1 MNRIFRTLSI
11 AAAAA
16 ILSSYVFSCS
26 CAVLA
31 EDNILAFPG
40 AEGGGKYTTGARGS
54 NKREVYH
61 VTNLNSDGKGS
72 FADAVSKS
80 GRVIV
85 FDVGG
90 TIELTKTLKIQN
102 NDLTILGQTAP
113 GDGIT
118 FTGADILIGN
128 GVENVILRYLRI
140 RPTDKNGGE
149 YDGLGGRWNRNII
162 IDHCSV
168 SWSVDETLTLYAGS
182 SESEDYTPSSNVTMQ
197 NTIGSE
203 SLRMSNHFKGS
214 HGYGGIWG
222 GTNSSYHHN
231 LMVHHDSRSPRLD
244 RELKNTDVRY
254 NVIYDWG
261 RTNSAYGG
269 EPYSYNNVTQ
279 NGTYVNW
286 IGNYYKYGPS
296 TADSLR
302 SRIFDISNNEGIK
315 PYAQFCFLGNYVDGN
330 DEVTADNSKGINN
343 IKMADL
349 KSTPFD
355 MGEYELPE
363 QTAQQAYEYVLENA
377 GATLPKRDAIDA
389 RIVADVKNGTG
400 RVINNADE
408 VCGYVTPTKTDRV
421 FEIPE
426 NWIEENG
433 LESYDETDIIK
444 NGEFSGYML
453 IEAYVNDW
461 TERQSKPTN
470 PDITVL
476 SPAISS
482 LEDTVNG
489 RTIDNNGWTVI
500 GDDEKVR
507 YNAVTDATGGYEVEK
522 IELYDKSE
530 LIDTVN
536 SDVIDTELS
545 LSPGTHY
552 LSCRAYNSNGEQT
565 QSTTSIVYVTSTGTD
580 GNWNIT
586 QIGSGSFN
594 GDEAAWTDDSGNYF
608 VAGSGRIG
616 GSKDSCGYM
625 YKVLSGDF
633 DISVKLENI
642 PKFENGQL
650 NGIMLRDSLDPDSV
664 MLMLADGWL
673 KYGENVRAYTR
684 ETSGGNAK
692 EIFFSDKDGN
702 VISNN
707 SSYNTQEELYALP
720 KYIRMQRSGNEIT
733 LSVSDSGIDY
743 TDNTR
748 QPMTFTIDD
757 LPESVYIG
765 LAVDSAMGEN
775 PIDYF
780 SIAEFGELSLTGDEI
795 GNKLW
800 VTEDKIYG
808 KTYQNNALLYAA
820 EYENGILCGVQVK
833 TLTADTEDFL
843 YIPEADLTKAMLWS
857 DNQSPLCKKIE
868 IEKQANRN
876 H

>member
-1 MNRIFRTLSI
+1 MNRIRRF
-11 AAAAA
+11 AAAFAA
-16 ILSSYVFSCS
+16 TALMAGCVFSCDFT
-26 CAVLA
+26 AFAA
-31 EDNILAFPG
+31 ENILAFPG
-40 AEGGGKYTTGARGS
+40 AEGGGKYTTGARGAD
-54 NKREVYH
+54 KREVYH

-72 FADAVSKS
+72 FADAISKS

-90 TIELTKTLKIQN
+90 TIELKNTLRIQN
-102 NDLTILGQTAP
+102 NDLTILGQTSP

-118 FTGADILIGN
+118 FTGADLLIGN
-128 GVENVILRYLRI
+128 GVNNIIMRYLRI

-149 YDGLGGRWNRNII
+149 YDGLGGRWNKNII

-222 GTNSSYHHN
+222 GANSSYHHN
-231 LMVHHDSRSPRLD
+231 LMAHHDSRSPRLD
-244 RELKNTDVRY
+244 RELKNTDVRN

-279 NGTYVNW
+279 SGTYVNW

-302 SRIFDISNNEGIK
+302 SRIFDVSNNEGIK
-315 PYAQFCFLGNYVDGN
+315 PYAQFCFKDNYVEGYDS
-330 DEVTADNSKGINN
+330 VTADNSKGINN
-343 IKMADL
+343 VKMADL
-349 KSTPFD
+349 TLTPFD

-377 GATLPKRDAIDA
+377 GATLPKRDAVDA

-408 VCGYVTPTKTDRV
+408 VCGYVMPDKTERV

-426 NWIEENG
+426 SWIKENG
-433 LESYDETDIIK
+433 LEDYDETDIIEK
-444 NGEFSGYML
+444 GEFEGYML

-461 TERQSKPTN
+461 TEAQSAPAN

-482 LEDTVNG
+482 LSDTVNG
-489 RTIDNNGWTVI
+489 RKIDNSGWTVI
-500 GDDEKVR
+500 DDSETVR
-507 YNAVTDATGGYEVEK
+507 YNAIADPVGGYEIEK

-530 LIDTVN
+530 LIDTVTGAE
-536 SDVIDTELS
+536 IDTELS

-552 LSCRAYNSNGEQT
+552 ISCRAYNSRGEQT
-565 QSTTSIVYVTSTGTD
+565 QSTTSIVYVTSNGTE

-586 QIGSGSFN
+586 QIGSGSFD
-594 GDEAAWTDDSGNYF
+594 GKAAAWSDEDGVYY

-616 GSKDSCGYM
+616 GSNDSCGYM
-625 YKVLSGDF
+625 YKTVSGDF
-633 DISVKLENI
+633 DISVKLANI
-642 PKFENGQL
+642 PKFENGQI
-650 NGIMLRDSLDPDSV
+650 NGIMLRSSLEPDSAMV
-664 MLMLADGWL
+664 MLADGWL
-673 KYGENVRAYTR
+673 KYGENVRTYIR
-684 ETSGGNAK
+684 DEDGGSIDET
-692 EIFFSDKDGN
+692 FFSDKDGEL
-702 VISNN
+702 ISNT
-707 SSYNTQEELYALP
+707 SSYNTQEERYAVP
-720 KYIRMQRSGNEIT
+720 QYIRMQRSGNEIT
-733 LSVSDSGIDY
+733 LSVSDSGSDY

-748 QPMTFTIDD
+748 QPMSFTIDN
-757 LPESVYIG
+757 LPETVYIG
-765 LAVDSAMGEN
+765 LATDSVMGEN
-775 PIDYF
+775 PVDYF
-780 SIAEFGELSLTGDEI
+780 AIAGFDELTFTGNEVC
-795 GNKLW
+795 NKLW
-800 VTEDKIYG
+800 RDEDKIYG
-808 KTYQNNALLYAA
+808 KTYLSSALLYAA
-820 EYENGILCGVQVK
+820 EYNDGILCGVQVK
-833 TLTADTEDFL
+833 KLDADTEGCLD
-843 YIPEADLTKAMLWS
+843 IPSGDVVKAMLWTEG
-857 DNQSPLCKKIE
+857 QQPLCDKIE
-868 IEKQANRN
+868 ITK
-876 H
+876 